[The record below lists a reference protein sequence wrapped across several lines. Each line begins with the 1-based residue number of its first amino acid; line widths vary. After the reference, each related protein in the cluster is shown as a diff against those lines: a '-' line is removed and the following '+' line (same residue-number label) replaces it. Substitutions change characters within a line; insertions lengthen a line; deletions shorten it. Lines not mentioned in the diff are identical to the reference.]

1 MAAGGIP
8 LGSFAALRKTE
19 VGRSSDGV
27 GRPAPQHPPNK
38 KPAPVR
44 ARDFLKNARWGN
56 PRRVK
61 NEGQRE
67 RYFFFL
73 AFFLAAFFLAMT
85 KYPKKF
91 ARLHEQSSARHR
103 PVSSASSRRYFAAP
117 VKSFSS
123 DSARQ
128 RQRQLPAAT
137 PGVLKRASAPRASR
151 SCSGT
156 TARRAGLA

>member
-1 MAAGGIP
+1 MCIHQT
-8 LGSFAALRKTE
+8 L
-19 VGRSSDGV
+19 
-27 GRPAPQHPPNK
+27 PPIK
-38 KPAPVR
+38 KPAPVK
-44 ARDFLKNARWGN
+44 ARDFLKKRRWGN

-85 KYPKKF
+85 KYPKKIV
-91 ARLHEQSSARHR
+91 RLHEQFSCDQR
-103 PVSSASSRRYFAAP
+103 PVNAASSRRYFAAP
-117 VKSFSS
+117 PESFSS

-128 RQRQLPAAT
+128 RHRQLPAAT
-137 PGVLKRASAPRASR
+137 PGVLKRASEPSASR